1 MSHENKTL
9 DLDIKNYTRDD
20 LESFFKLNTNPE
32 YSYEEIEYNEVKI
45 RQQLLSSGHIN
56 NSMKRDLVAFL
67 TAAKQKLADLK
78 RNVLQSHLGRPTI
91 LPVNSKLDTTEY
103 ISPLHQSRHNELNI
117 RENTNFMHVQHTD
130 FLPGKVNPIHT
141 RVISKCLNIDTRFR
155 TNYDTTQSS
164 DFNFHMPVL
173 MNRVVSMQMSS
184 FEIPINFYGISQSLG
199 NNYLNLFV
207 KYYTPPDTKTIY
219 TKSYQIIVPDA
230 NYNAGGLIN
239 LLNLDLSN
247 CGVSFFQQLKFLVGL
262 DTYAISAGSG
272 TGLTYLF
279 YQHDTTTTSIA
290 VSFELNFLLDINKEL
305 DNRDYTTKLG
315 WNLGFSKPQYIFDN
329 SNTIIPIYSY
339 GFPNTVTTPQQ
350 SVEFLSNGII
360 TGGSEMV
367 IEPAGIRYIYL
378 SVQDYNSSVNDI
390 FVSAFAN
397 SIMMPDIIARIP
409 IKGSSF
415 SLLMENDLSVV
426 SEPRIYFGPVD
437 IQRIRVRLYD
447 DRGNILDMNNANFS
461 FSLVFKILYDL

>member
-45 RQQLLSSGHIN
+45 REQLLSSGHIN

-67 TAAKQKLADLK
+67 SAAKQKLADLK
-78 RNVLQSHLGRPTI
+78 RKVLQSHLGRPTI
-91 LPVNSKLDTTEY
+91 LPINSKLDTTEY
-103 ISPLHQSRHNELNI
+103 VSPLHQSRHNELNV

-141 RVISKCLNIDTRFR
+141 RVISKCLNIDSRFR
-155 TNYDTTQSS
+155 LNYSTTHSS

-184 FEIPINFYGISQSLG
+184 FEIPVSFYGISQSLG
-199 NNYLNLFV
+199 NNYLNIFV
-207 KYYTPPDTKTIY
+207 NYYTLADPQTIY
-219 TKSYQIIVPDA
+219 QNHYKITVPDA

-239 LLNLDLSN
+239 LLNLNLSN
-247 CGVSFFQQLKFLVGL
+247 CGMPFFQKLNFFVGL
-262 DTYAISAGSG
+262 DTQAVSAGTG
-272 TGLTYLF
+272 TGLTYLY
-279 YQHDTTTTSIA
+279 YQTDLSTTDVA
-290 VSFELNFLLDINKEL
+290 LSFEFNFLLDTNQEL
-305 DNRDYTTKLG
+305 DNTDYTTKLG

-329 SNTIIPIYSY
+329 SNTTIPIYSY
-339 GFPNTVTTPQQ
+339 GFPNTVTTIQQ
-350 SVEFLSNGII
+350 SDTFLKNAII

-378 SVQDYNSSVNDI
+378 SIQDYNSSVNDI
-390 FVSAFAN
+390 FVSAFAT
-397 SIMMPDIIARIP
+397 SIMTPDIIARIP
-409 IKGSSF
+409 IKGSYF

-447 DRGNILDMNNANFS
+447 DRGNILNMNNANFS
-461 FSLVFKILYDL
+461 FSLVFKMLYDL